1 MRRIALFVVVS
12 FFTFFT
18 FGQTLKIQTGP
29 SFSSLDFRVD
39 GISTRPY
46 NETLIG
52 YSIFMGVDY
61 LDKKYFNLSSNLGLL
76 RKGGKQTILLISYF
90 GDPGTER
97 IDNARLDYLSLNTL
111 IDLKYPITDKITPY
125 LCFGPR
131 IDYLV
136 GISKEFD
143 PLTLDNEIFRLNYGF
158 ILGGG
163 LKYDLTK
170 FQIGIH
176 ADYYIN
182 CNKIADW
189 PAVIPNLGGTIADK
203 TFTLNL
209 SLGYKL

>member
-1 MRRIALFVVVS
+1 MRRITIFLLVF
-12 FFTFFT
+12 FFTNIA
-18 FGQTLKIQTGP
+18 FGQTLKMQAGP
-29 SFSSLDFRVD
+29 SFSSLDWRTE
-39 GISTRPY
+39 GLSTTPY
-46 NETLIG
+46 NETMIG
-52 YSIFMGVDY
+52 YSFLIGVDY

-76 RKGGKQTILLISYF
+76 RKGGKQTVQLISYF

-111 IDLKYPITDKITPY
+111 IDLKYPVTDKIIPFFS
-125 LCFGPR
+125 FGPR

-136 GISKEFD
+136 GISNEFD
-143 PLTLDNEIFRLNYGF
+143 PLTLDNDISRLNYGF

-163 LKYDLTK
+163 LKYELSK

-176 ADYYIN
+176 ADYYFN
-182 CNKIADW
+182 CNNIADW
-189 PAVIPNLGGTIADK
+189 PAVVPNLGGTIADR